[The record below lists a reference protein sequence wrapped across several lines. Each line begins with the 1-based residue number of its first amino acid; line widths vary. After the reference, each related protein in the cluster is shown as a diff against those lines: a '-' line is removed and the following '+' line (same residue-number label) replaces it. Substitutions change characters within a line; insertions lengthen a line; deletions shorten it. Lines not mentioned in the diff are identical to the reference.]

1 MHLRLSI
8 CLCVFW
14 FCSTKAYSV
23 VDSTGLKIFSNNKVF
38 VVHKVDAGQGLYAI
52 ARKYEV
58 TVDEI
63 KAFNPDLK
71 VSDPKVDQYVFI
83 PTTLTPE
90 QAEWRIKKA
99 KLAEEEA
106 RKKAEQ
112 KANGLAEPVNQNDN
126 VVYYTA
132 KLGETLYSISKL
144 EQCKLSVEELKKW
157 NNLKTNSIKEGQRL
171 IIAFRKEI
179 VKPDTATTDYVKTI
193 VDGPGETSPGVADQ
207 VKHDEEPIV
216 WSEVEKEGLCTW
228 MPGTASNGRKSYA
241 LYSGAKVGTVIRVVN
256 ISTEKVTYV
265 RVIGPVQDP
274 QKDDVIM
281 VLTEVAAKRLG
292 VATDKYFRVKISY
305 ATEDI

>member
-8 CLCVFW
+8 CLCAIW
-14 FCSTKAYSV
+14 LCSTNAYSV

-38 VVHKVDAGQGLYAI
+38 VVHKVDAGEGLYAI

-58 TVDEI
+58 SVDDI

-71 VSDPKVDQYVFI
+71 LSDPKVDQYVFI
-83 PTTLTPE
+83 PTTLTAE
-90 QAEWRIKKA
+90 QANWRIKKA

-112 KANGLAEPVNQNDN
+112 KANGLADPVNPNDN

-132 KLGETLYSISKL
+132 KLGETLFSISQL
-144 EQCKLSVEELKKW
+144 PQCKLSVEELKKW
-157 NNLKTNSIKEGQRL
+157 NNLKSNSIKEGQRL
-171 IIAFRKEI
+171 IIEFRKQTE
-179 VKPDTATTDYVKTI
+179 KEDTATADYVNTI
-193 VDGPGETSPGVADQ
+193 VDGVKDTSKDINDHKV
-207 VKHDEEPIV
+207 EEDPIV

-228 MPGTASNGRKSYA
+228 MPGTASNGKKSYA
-241 LYSGAKVGTVIRVVN
+241 LYNGAKVGTVIRVVN

-265 RVIGPVQDP
+265 RVIGPIQDP

-292 VATDKYFRVKISY
+292 VTTDKYFRVKISY